1 MAAGGIGKQCR
12 RYGKREEGR
21 RRGCSH
27 RGYIAESARQ
37 AAMPNRLRWME
48 IASEVPPFQREVG
61 CDHHLMPRFAAQN
74 GAVVAD
80 AQPDASVPV
89 VGETATNLLNQVQ
102 FFHCP

>member
-37 AAMPNRLRWME
+37 AAVTNRFRRLPL
-48 IASEVPPFQREVG
+48 AAEVDAFQIEVSG
-61 CDHHLMPRFAAQN
+61 DDNLMATRDAQY
-74 GAVVAD
+74 GAVVANAGYD
-80 AQPDASVPV
+80 GAPFRGLTAD
-89 VGETATNLLNQVQ
+89 VGD
-102 FFHCP
+102 